1 MLRKDSNVLRTTVG
15 AATGGIALLNVGEET
30 VADDQIAGFELVGDN
45 YVMKTRND
53 SLVNHRQA
61 NYAPVTLGEIVCF
74 QKTNDDTNASSS
86 TNHTNSPL
94 LGATSADGT
103 LVVPSR
109 MARIMGPLSFPVTKK
124 KT

>member
-53 SLVNHRQA
+53 SLVNGIIQ
-61 NYAPVTLGEIVCF
+61 NID
-74 QKTNDDTNASSS
+74 K
-86 TNHTNSPL
+86 
-94 LGATSADGT
+94 
-103 LVVPSR
+103 
-109 MARIMGPLSFPVTKK
+109 RIMPQSRLVK
-124 KT
+124 